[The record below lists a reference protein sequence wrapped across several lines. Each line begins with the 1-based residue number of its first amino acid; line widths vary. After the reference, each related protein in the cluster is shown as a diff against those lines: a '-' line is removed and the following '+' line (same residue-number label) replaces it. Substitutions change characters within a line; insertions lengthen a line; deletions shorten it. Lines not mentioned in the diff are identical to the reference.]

1 MFDKRY
7 TMLSIK
13 HAGLYVSALQNLTC
27 TDTESEALTDGNN
40 AIYQNIMDSLIST
53 VGMGIICGS
62 VELVILENADICIH
76 ALLQKALA
84 RQIQRSCCIIS
95 LIFLDNLL
103 ISTLSQFFLRAV
115 EKEPLITFGKDSG
128 VESEEKPSR
137 IPLPNPLQQHQL
149 LQAPHPSPPGG

>member
-1 MFDKRY
+1 
-7 TMLSIK
+7 MLSIK

-84 RQIQRSCCIIS
+84 WQIQRSCCIIS
-95 LIFLDNLL
+95 LIFNGFFHRAQAE
-103 ISTLSQFFLRAV
+103 IANQFQSTNRRGH
-115 EKEPLITFGKDSG
+115 TTRMTGCSG
-128 VESEEKPSR
+128 SR
-137 IPLPNPLQQHQL
+137 RTEQSL
-149 LQAPHPSPPGG
+149 